1 MPPMLQLTLAEPC
14 RAFDTLLCYCTH
26 YFCMHWL
33 QMPRLVEAIRGL
45 GFDAKAH
52 FDDMGWEAASL

>member
-1 MPPMLQLTLAEPC
+1 MQMMLQQTVAEPC
-14 RAFDTLLCYCTH
+14 RHSTLDCADVSH
-26 YFCMHWL
+26 SFCIHWL

-52 FDDMGWEAASL
+52 FDDMGWEASSL